1 MSDRLHLNLFT
12 MNAVEHVSPGS
23 WTYPGDRSPE
33 YTDTEYWTEVA
44 RTAERGGFDAVFFAD
59 VRGVYDVYGDDRE
72 LAVERA
78 VQTPAND
85 PQLVVP
91 AMAAVTEDL
100 GFAVTRST
108 TYTHPYQL
116 AREFSTLDHL
126 TDGRIAINVVTSY
139 LESAAE
145 NLGLD
150 ERMEKEAR
158 YDRAEEFLDVCYALW
173 EESWA
178 DDAVERDRETG
189 RYTDPAK
196 VDGIDHEG
204 EHFSV
209 PGPHGC
215 EPSPQRTPVV
225 YQAGSSDRGREFAA
239 ANAEAVFASQPTEEG
254 VREYM
259 ADVKQRAA
267 AYGRDPESLTFFI
280 GVVPVVGE
288 TQALAEAKHDEYTR
302 HVDVEATLALLSG
315 FLDMDL
321 SELDPDQR
329 VEHIETDAIQ
339 GTMNAFTKAQPNRN
353 WTVREVAEFC
363 GLGTTSPTLVGT
375 PELIADELA
384 YWHEEVG
391 VDGFNV
397 KEVVRPDSLTD
408 FVDLVVPELR
418 ERGLVPP
425 ADADPPGNT
434 LRERL
439 LGEGRSRLRP
449 DHPARRSATRRSPE

>member
-23 WTYPGDRSPE
+23 WTYPGDQSVR
-33 YTDTEYWTEVA
+33 YTDRDYWTEVA

-59 VRGVYDVYGDDRE
+59 VRGIYDVYGDDRD
-72 LAVERA
+72 AAIERA

-91 AMAAVTEDL
+91 AMAEVTDNL

-145 NLGLD
+145 NLGLE
-150 ERMEKEAR
+150 ERMDKGTR
-158 YDRAEEFLDVCYALW
+158 YDRADEFLDVCYSLW
-173 EESWA
+173 EDSWE
-178 DDAVERDRETG
+178 DDAVERDREG
-189 RYTDPAK
+189 RRYTDPGK
-196 VDGIDHEG
+196 VHAIDHEG
-204 EHFSV
+204 DHFSV

-215 EPSPQRTPVV
+215 EPSPQRTPVI

-239 ANAEAVFASQPTEEG
+239 ANAEAVFASQPTETG

-259 ADVKQRAA
+259 TDVKARAERH
-267 AYGRDPESLTFFI
+267 GRDPESLRFFI

-288 TQALAEAKHDEYTR
+288 TAAAAQEKYERYVE

-321 SELDPDQR
+321 STLDPDQR

-339 GTMNAFTKAQPNRN
+339 GTMNAFTTSQPARD
-353 WTVREVAEFC
+353 WTVREVAQFC
-363 GLGTTSPTLVGT
+363 GLGTTSPTIVGT
-375 PELIADELA
+375 PAEVADELQ

-391 VDGFNV
+391 VHGFNV
-397 KEVVRPDSLTD
+397 KEVVRPGSLRD

-418 ERGLVPP
+418 ARGLVPA
-425 ADADPPGNT
+425 ADAPTEGET

-439 LGEGRSRLRP
+439 LGEGQTGLRA
-449 DHPARRSATRRSPE
+449 DHPAKQDGD

>member
-1 MSDRLHLNLFT
+1 MTDRMHLNLFT

-23 WTYPGDRSPE
+23 WRYPGDRSTE
-33 YTDTEYWTEVA
+33 YTDREYWTEVA

-59 VRGVYDVYGDDRE
+59 VRGIYDVYGDDRDV
-72 LAVERA
+72 AVERA

-91 AMAAVTEDL
+91 AMAEVTDEL

-139 LESAAE
+139 LESAAA

-150 ERMEKEAR
+150 ERLDKETR
-158 YDRAEEFLDVCYALW
+158 YDRADEFLDVCYALW
-173 EESWA
+173 EESWD

-189 RYTDPAK
+189 RYADPGK
-196 VDGIDHEG
+196 VHAIDHEG
-204 EHFSV
+204 DHFSV

-239 ANAEAVFASQPTEEG
+239 ANAEAVFASQPTEAG

-259 ADVKQRAA
+259 DDVRSRAA
-267 AYGRDPESLTFFI
+267 SYGRDPESLRFFI

-288 TQALAEAKHDEYTR
+288 TEAIAEAKYDAYTS

-321 SELDPDQR
+321 SELDPDR
-329 VEHIETDAIQ
+329 KVEHIETDAIQ
-339 GTMNAFTKAQPNRN
+339 GTMNAFTKSQPDRE

-375 PELIADELA
+375 PEQVVDELQ

-391 VDGFNV
+391 VHGFNV
-397 KEVVRPDSLTD
+397 KEVVRPDSLTT

-418 ERGLVPP
+418 ARGLAPE
-425 ADADPPGNT
+425 ADADPAGDT

-439 LGEGRSRLRP
+439 LGDGQARLRE
-449 DHPARRSATRRSPE
+449 DHPAKG

>member
-1 MSDRLHLNLFT
+1 MSDHLRLNLFT
-12 MNAVEHVSPGS
+12 MNAAEHVSPGS
-23 WTYPGDRSPE
+23 WTYPGDRSAD
-33 YTDTEYWTEVA
+33 YTDREYWTEVA

-59 VRGVYDVYGDDRE
+59 VRGIYDVYGGDRDVAIE
-72 LAVERA
+72 KA

-91 AMAAVTEDL
+91 AMAEVTDDL

-126 TDGRIAINVVTSY
+126 TDGRIALNVVTSY
-139 LESAAE
+139 LESAAA

-150 ERMEKEAR
+150 ERMDKGTR
-158 YDRAEEFLDVCYALW
+158 YDRADEFLDVCYALW

-178 DDAVERDRETG
+178 DDAVVRDRETG
-189 RYTDPAK
+189 RYTDPSK
-196 VDGIDHEG
+196 VHAIDHEG

-215 EPSPQRTPVV
+215 EPSPQRTPVL

-239 ANAEAVFASQPTEEG
+239 ANAEAVFASQPTEAG

-259 ADVKQRAA
+259 ADVRSRAA
-267 AYGRDPESLTFFI
+267 DHGRDPESLRFFI

-288 TQALAEAKHDEYTR
+288 TEAIAEAKHESYKD

-321 SELDPDQR
+321 SALDPDR
-329 VEHIETDAIQ
+329 KVEHIETEAIQ
-339 GTMNAFTKAQPNRN
+339 GTMNAFTRSQPDRE

-375 PELIADELA
+375 PEQVADEIQ

-391 VDGFNV
+391 VHGFNV
-397 KEVVRPDSLTD
+397 KEVVRPDSLSD

-418 ERGLVPP
+418 ERGLVRA
-425 ADADPPGNT
+425 ADADPRGDT

-439 LGEGRSRLRP
+439 LGEGQRRLRD
-449 DHPARRSATRRSPE
+449 DHPGKGKRTD